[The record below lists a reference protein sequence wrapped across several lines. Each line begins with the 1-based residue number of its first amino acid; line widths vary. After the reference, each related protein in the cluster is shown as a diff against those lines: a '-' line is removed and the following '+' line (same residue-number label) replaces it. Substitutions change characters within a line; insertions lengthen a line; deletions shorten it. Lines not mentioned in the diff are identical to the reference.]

1 MSNEFENY
9 VTNDISNKYTIKTIL
24 RNKFCKNFNHLIS
37 SPPVEDLNY
46 LESKMKTYFNFNK
59 IIRGGYITLPS
70 QQQSGVTNYYIDFY
84 KTFGKPYIYGLYNR
98 DVENNKDIIIGA
110 ITLVFRHDYNIWQI
124 MDMKVLPDY
133 RKQGSVG
140 TFIRGT
146 FFKRMSKTTSYYII
160 CFDDNKI
167 IDKIINNSIIPNM
180 IDRGKMY
187 IYLIT
192 HEQMNDII
200 TILEYFYDSQIGFIN
215 NENLRVIANFNNNQS
230 YKILHLNHNNSN
242 SNRHIDISTIS
253 TDNLY
258 KYCFSIH
265 ESNNYVIEKLKDE
278 YNIDYSSTATIYSN
292 NFITDWSKFVKTYE
306 I

>member
-1 MSNEFENY
+1 
-9 VTNDISNKYTIKTIL
+9 
-24 RNKFCKNFNHLIS
+24 
-37 SPPVEDLNY
+37 
-46 LESKMKTYFNFNK
+46 
-59 IIRGGYITLPS
+59 
-70 QQQSGVTNYYIDFY
+70 
-84 KTFGKPYIYGLYNR
+84 LYNR